1 MLYRVAV
8 VYNDSVEGTSEK
20 KYGQNYDW
28 TKNND
33 LKEEV
38 RNRLNKSGLGQVDD
52 ILRVLDGCDDD
63 RFIDLGV
70 REQVGLGQNY
80 DLYMLYLLIY
90 CRA

>member
-1 MLYRVAV
+1 MAV
-8 VYNDSVEGTSEK
+8 VYNDSAEGTSEK

-38 RNRLNKSGLGQVDD
+38 RNRLNSSGLGQVDD
-52 ILRVLDGCDDD
+52 ILKVLDGCEDD

-80 DLYMLYLLIY
+80 DFYMLYLLIY
-90 CRA
+90 YRA

>member
-1 MLYRVAV
+1 MAV

-28 TKNND
+28 TKNKD

-38 RNRLNKSGLGQVDD
+38 RNRLNKSGLGQIDD

-63 RFIDLGV
+63 RFIDLAV
-70 REQVGLGQNY
+70 REQVRVRITPTFTC
-80 DLYMLYLLIY
+80 YLVSCIY
-90 CRA
+90 A